1 MEAHLFLRG
10 GDRGGEAPGLG
21 SPLVVHVNLTG
32 VGGNRLTEGQ
42 QAESLDKTMG
52 YFEKRGPASKWAH
65 FDAGAPHVCVCV
77 CGVIAVYDS
86 YLTPI
91 LQCLV

>member
-21 SPLVVHVNLTG
+21 GPLVVHVNLTG
-32 VGGNRLTEGQ
+32 VGGNRLTGGQ
-42 QAESLDKTMG
+42 EAERLDKAMG
-52 YFEKRGPASKWAH
+52 YFEKREGVQHQSGPTLTLV
-65 FDAGAPHVCVCV
+65 PHTCV
-77 CGVIAVYDS
+77 CGVIAVYNS
-86 YLTPI
+86 YRTPI